1 MILVIFVSWFLQ
13 KTRLGLVL
21 RSIGESATAAD
32 ALGLPVNRVRYLAVL
47 FGGAMAG
54 LAGGYLSL
62 AYTPF
67 WAEGMTAGRGW
78 IAIALVVF
86 ASWKPKRILWGAYLF
101 GGVSAIQLILQG
113 LGLDISPY
121 LLSSLPYLATILVL
135 AIISRDATRIQIGA
149 PASLGQPL
157 QKL

>member
-1 MILVIFVSWFLQ
+1 
-13 KTRLGLVL
+13 
-21 RSIGESATAAD
+21 
-32 ALGLPVNRVRYLAVL
+32 
-47 FGGAMAG
+47 
-54 LAGGYLSL
+54 
-62 AYTPF
+62 
-67 WAEGMTAGRGW
+67 MTAGRGW

-149 PASLGQPL
+149 PASLG
-157 QKL
+157 